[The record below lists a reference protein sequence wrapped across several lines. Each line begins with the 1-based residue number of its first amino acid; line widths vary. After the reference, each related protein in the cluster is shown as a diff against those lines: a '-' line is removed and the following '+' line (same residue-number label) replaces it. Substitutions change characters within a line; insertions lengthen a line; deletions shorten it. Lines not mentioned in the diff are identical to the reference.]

1 MDLQQKECNN
11 CWSLLAIILSVSTLM
26 ICSCWSS
33 SQTKRNVGI
42 IRSCVSGASGRGGWA
57 MHLSSCQIWLI
68 SIMGTTKLA
77 PRIRAM
83 ITASTIWFLCWFKP
97 PFTTTSKYFSLWAM
111 SSALSC
117 LNSLLNWMQG
127 LNPRPSGW
135 CRRNSCSSNLMLP
148 VRFLMEKLLIPCCCC
163 GCCCCIAE
171 RGSSSS
177 VGTILLLEIIILLI
191 IIVGEQE
198 E

>member
-1 MDLQQKECNN
+1 MQQLLILACYNSLCLYSDDLH
-11 CWSLLAIILSVSTLM
+11 
-26 ICSCWSS
+26 CWSS
-33 SQTKRNVGI
+33 SQTKRDVGI
-42 IRSCVSGASGRGGWA
+42 IRSCVSGASGRGRQA
-57 MHLSSCQIWLI
+57 MYLSSCQIWLI

-117 LNSLLNWMQG
+117 LNSLLNWTQG

-135 CRRNSCSSNLMLP
+135 CQKNSCFSKLMLP
-148 VRFLMEKLLIPCCCC
+148 VRFPMEELLILCC
-163 GCCCCIAE
+163 CCCCIAE

>member
-1 MDLQQKECNN
+1 
-11 CWSLLAIILSVSTLM
+11 M

-33 SQTKRNVGI
+33 SQTKRDVGI

-127 LNPRPSGW
+127 LNPRSSGW
-135 CRRNSCSSNLMLP
+135 CQNSCSSKLMLP
-148 VRFLMEKLLIPCCCC
+148 VRFLMEELLIPCCCW
-163 GCCCCIAE
+163 CCIEE
-171 RGSSSS
+171 RGSGSS